1 MMYCAKLLEP
11 TSEGQEPQGTS
22 RLGRSACSR
31 ELLEQ
36 LITEYATLVKFV
48 ASQTLAKLPDHV
60 MIEDLISAGMIG
72 LIDAVNKYDA
82 GRNNKFKTDAEH
94 RIRGE
99 ILDELRSQ
107 DTVSR
112 SLRHTLNQLEKTVA
126 SLEKK
131 LQRTVDDSEIAAA
144 LGVDLEDYYSRE
156 GKFRSFDFVS
166 FDDIGHLCGS
176 DPHEGGKDSET
187 YEGDPDHNLQQK
199 RIREKMLVHLGCLPK
214 AQRAVVIKYY
224 YEDKN
229 FKQIGEELDLT
240 ESRVSQL
247 HKTAIQKLQ
256 KVVKERVEA

>member
-1 MMYCAKLLEP
+1 MYLDNI
-11 TSEGQEPQGTS
+11 QEVLRNQNESQNQRET
-22 RLGRSACSR
+22 CSR

-48 ASQTLAKLPDHV
+48 AGQTLAKLPDHV

-72 LIDAVNKYDA
+72 LIDAVKKYDA
-82 GRNNKFKTDAEH
+82 GRNNKFKTYAEH

-99 ILDELRSQ
+99 ILDELRTQ

-112 SLRHTLNQLEKTVA
+112 SLRHTLNHLEKTVA
-126 SLEKK
+126 TLEKK

-144 LGVDLEDYYSRE
+144 LGMDLEDYYARD

-166 FDDIGHLCGS
+166 FDDIGHAGGET
-176 DPHEGGKDSET
+176 HEGGRTSET

-199 RIREKMLVHLGCLPK
+199 RIREKMLEHLGCLPK
-214 AQRAVVIKYY
+214 PQRAVVIKYY